1 MWYNSRISQ
10 PHSIIGLKHLER
22 LPAMIAD
29 RQRIAAIYDEGFRG
43 FRNLSRVQVPAGGA
57 CNYYKYIGVL
67 KETRD
72 RRELKTLLK
81 DRYGVAVAGE
91 VHDEQMQTQPVF
103 EK

>member
-1 MWYNSRISQ
+1 MGLNWRMSE
-10 PHSIIGLKHLER
+10 PHAIIGLKHLER

-43 FRNLSRVQVPAGGA
+43 FRNLSRVQVPAGGGS
-57 CNYYKYIGVL
+57 NYYKDIAVL

-81 DRYGVAVAGE
+81 IPSGVSLAGAVREEPLHKQPE
-91 VHDEQMQTQPVF
+91 VQ
-103 EK
+103 K